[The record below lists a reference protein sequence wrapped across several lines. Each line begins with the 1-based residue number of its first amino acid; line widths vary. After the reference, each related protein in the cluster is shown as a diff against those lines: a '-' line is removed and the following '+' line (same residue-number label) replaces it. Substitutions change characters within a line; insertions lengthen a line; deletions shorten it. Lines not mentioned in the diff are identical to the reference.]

1 MKQSSKDIL
10 KRHGWRIDRAL
21 HNFIYFYFH
30 EQYVF
35 VARILTKTTVVLLS
49 WFKPIKIVP
58 NAVFNRYHSKI
69 LSTSDV
75 TKILTL
81 NEDID
86 LGRDLNKQVLPFKY
100 ANKILFRN
108 PKLIATMDCPCTLN
122 QKESERCH
130 PVRRCIAIGQDFAP
144 IWLEHCKE
152 KYNAIQI
159 TQEEAL
165 DIIKESR
172 KTGHIT
178 NAFLKVATGGLTGII
193 CNCCPKCCVEIE
205 ATKLSKKI
213 DKSISQYAP
222 SGYSVK
228 HDSSVC
234 TLCGECE
241 KACHFEAIK
250 IEDEKFIYDRD
261 ACMGCELC
269 VESCP
274 SEALQLY
281 NDPDKLLPL
290 DLELLK
296 EEFEKK

>member
-30 EQYVF
+30 EQYVAL
-35 VARILTKTTVVLLS
+35 ARILTKTTVVLLS
-49 WFKPIKIVP
+49 WFKPIKIIP

-86 LGRDLNKQVLPFKY
+86 LGRDLNKRVLPFKY

-213 DKSISQYAP
+213 DKSVSQYAP

-228 HDSSVC
+228 HDSSAC

-250 IEDEKFIYDRD
+250 IQDEKFIYDRD